1 MSSRY
6 TARGKLV
13 SVSVKEL
20 AALAFAAQR
29 YNGGLLK
36 DTTRWNEDTQ
46 TLENIIPNKT
56 LIRDTVKGDPKLV
69 VTDEDRVLAEEAIT
83 AITQDCAWQ
92 IIKGRKVSDFVQS
105 LATLLQEDTD
115 TDASSGIVAF
125 LPQMYDQL
133 KQRQE
138 REEKVQEFAYTSE
151 YLGQVGAK
159 VTVELTVLTT
169 KYLQQY
175 NCYSV
180 TGHDAQGN
188 MVNFL
193 TGKQDCT
200 VSGRYTGK
208 IKRIEQS
215 PYHNNAKVTQLNFVK
230 LLK

>member
-1 MSSRY
+1 M
-6 TARGKLV
+6 ARGKSV

-20 AALAFAAQR
+20 AALSFAAQR

-36 DTTRWNEDTQ
+36 DTTRWNENTQ

-69 VTDEDRVLAEEAIT
+69 VTDEDRAQAEIAID
-83 AITQDCAWQ
+83 AITQDFTMQ
-92 IIKGRKVSDFVQS
+92 VLKGRKVSDFVQS
-105 LATLLQEDTD
+105 LATLLEKDTD
-115 TDASSGIVAF
+115 TDVSAGIVAF
-125 LPQMYDQL
+125 LPQMYEQL
-133 KQRQE
+133 KQRQD
-138 REEKVQEFAYTSE
+138 REEKVQGFAYTSE
-151 YLGQVGAK
+151 YLGQLGAK

>member
-1 MSSRY
+1 M
-6 TARGKLV
+6 ARGKSV

-20 AALAFAAQR
+20 AALSFAAQR
-29 YNGGLLK
+29 YNGGLIK
-36 DTTRWNEDTQ
+36 DSTRWNEDTQ

-56 LIRDTVKGDPKLV
+56 LIRDTVKGDPTWLV
-69 VTDEDRVLAEEAIT
+69 VTDEDRAQAEIAIDV
-83 AITQDCAWQ
+83 ITQDFTMQ
-92 IIKGRKVSDFVQS
+92 VLKGRKVSDFVQS
-105 LATLLQEDTD
+105 LAALLQEDMSTGD
-115 TDASSGIVAF
+115 RAGIVAF
-125 LPQMYDQL
+125 LPQMYEQL
-133 KQRQE
+133 KQRQD
-138 REEKVQEFAYTSE
+138 REEKLQEFAYTSE

-159 VTVELTVLTT
+159 VTAELTVLTT

>member
-6 TARGKLV
+6 MARGKSV

-29 YNGGLLK
+29 YNGALLK
-36 DTTRWNEDTQ
+36 DTTRWNEATQ
-46 TLENIIPNKT
+46 TLENVVPNKT
-56 LIRDTVKGDPKLV
+56 LIRDTVKGDTKLV
-69 VTDEDRVLAEEAIT
+69 VTDQDRVLAEAAIT
-83 AITQDCAWQ
+83 AITQDRSMQ
-92 IIKGRKVSDFVQS
+92 ILKGRKVSDFVLS
-105 LATLLQEDTD
+105 LVALLEKETD
-115 TDASSGIVAF
+115 TDASAGIVAF
-125 LPQMYDQL
+125 LPQMHEQL

-151 YLGQVGAK
+151 YLGKVGDK

-215 PYHNNAKVTQLNFVK
+215 PYQNNAKVTQLNFVK
-230 LLK
+230 LQK

>member
-6 TARGKLV
+6 MARGKSV

-20 AALAFAAQR
+20 AALSFAAQR
-29 YNGGLLK
+29 ANGALLK
-36 DTTRWNEDTQ
+36 DTTRWNEATQ
-46 TLENIIPNKT
+46 TLETVTPNKT

-69 VTDEDRVLAEEAIT
+69 VTDGDRAQAEIAIA
-83 AITQDCAWQ
+83 AITQDFTMQ
-92 IIKGRKVSDFVQS
+92 VLKGRKVSDFVQS
-105 LATLLQEDTD
+105 LATLLEKDMDTD
-115 TDASSGIVAF
+115 VSAGIVAF
-125 LPQMYDQL
+125 LPQMYEQL

-208 IKRIEQS
+208 IKRIETS